1 MTHSERPWR
10 LTRKNLKPEEKSN
23 EIIRKNLIEDYFK
36 DVNNKYQMLNV
47 EDINDYSE
55 ELFVKIK

>member
-10 LTRKNLKPEEKSN
+10 LTRKNLMPEEKSN

-36 DVNNKYQMLNV
+36 DVNSKYQMLNV